1 MINDLLVAVGMGV
14 IGAIVFSLLG
24 LVSGTDET
32 ATIAPLTLTVVLLG
46 VPPAGVITFFI
57 AAATA
62 KHMTHAVPTTLLG
75 IPGDTM
81 AIALMREAN
90 FLRRL
95 GVPHVALRK
104 AISAALLSAFI
115 AIPVSVGAASLLAN
129 VADTLKE
136 IVPYLF
142 PAIAIAI
149 AYLSR
154 GRWASVLA
162 LVPLTAVITG
172 LNAFVAQQTDK
183 TLAISFFV
191 GLAVGPMIIDLVT
204 LAAPD
209 ARASLRRDGRRSF
222 WLAPEVERK
231 RGWLPNPVRVLDGRQ
246 RRWTAGAATVTS
258 LTFVVSPLA
267 MAVLVGEI
275 VAARVK
281 HAFSRLTTTL
291 SVRNGV
297 TDSTYLAETLIPLVA
312 VGLPL
317 SPIAAG
323 AAAPLFTAPPVHTIG
338 EDGTVHNLHSFLTA
352 PEFLLYGLIGVA
364 MAGLIAY
371 PLAVNHARSA
381 ARWVSRNLSH
391 EAVIGGFAGLVLVV
405 ALYEGGLYGVM
416 VTLTVGLVGGLLNR
430 TLGMHAGV
438 QCMAYYVSGTAV
450 SGVLGGARRVRV
462 HVRGAGLR
470 AGTVRVPNPFADEDA
485 LFASLGFEPEDL
497 EGLSVRRRA
506 ALRALVVR

>member
-1 MINDLLVAVGMGV
+1 MSEALLNDLLVAVGMGL

-57 AAATA
+57 AAAAA

-90 FLRRL
+90 LLRRL

-104 AISAALLSAFI
+104 AISAALLAALI
-115 AIPVSVGAASLLAN
+115 AIPVSVGAASLLAQ
-129 VADTLKE
+129 VADNLKE

-142 PAIAIAI
+142 PVIAMAI

-162 LVPLTAVITG
+162 LIPLTALITG
-172 LNAFVAQQTDK
+172 LNAFVGQQIDK

-204 LAAPD
+204 LAAPE
-209 ARASLRRDGRRSF
+209 ARDSLRRSGRRSF
-222 WLAPEVERK
+222 WLAPEAKRQ
-231 RGWLPNPVRVLDGRQ
+231 RGWMPNPLRVLDARQ

-275 VAARVK
+275 VATRVK
-281 HAFSRLTTTL
+281 HGFHRLTTMI

-323 AAAPLFTAPPVHTIG
+323 AAAPLFVAPPVHTID
-338 EDGTVHNLHSFLTA
+338 EDGTVNNLHTFLTA
-352 PEFLLYGLIGVA
+352 PEFLLYGMIGVIL
-364 MAGLIAY
+364 AGLIAY

-381 ARWVSRNLSH
+381 AKWVARSLSH
-391 EAVIGGFAGLVLVV
+391 EAVVGAFAGLVLVV
-405 ALYEGGLYGVM
+405 SLYEGGIYGVIVM
-416 VTLTVGLVGGLLNR
+416 LTVGLIGGLLNR
-430 TLGMHAGV
+430 SLGMHAGV
-438 QCMAYYVSGTAV
+438 QCMAYYVS
-450 SGVLGGARRVRV
+450 VL
-462 HVRGAGLR
+462 
-470 AGTVRVPNPFADEDA
+470 TVPV
-485 LFASLGFEPEDL
+485 LL
-497 EGLSVRRRA
+497 
-506 ALRALVVR
+506 

>member
-1 MINDLLVAVGMGV
+1 MSEALLNDLLVAIGMGLL
-14 IGAIVFSLLG
+14 GAIVFSLLG

-57 AAATA
+57 AAAAA

-90 FLRRL
+90 LLRRL

-104 AISAALLSAFI
+104 AISAALLAALI
-115 AIPVSVGAASLLAN
+115 AVPVSVGAASLLAQ
-129 VADTLKE
+129 VADNLKE

-142 PAIAIAI
+142 PVIAIAI

-162 LVPLTAVITG
+162 LVPLTALITG
-172 LNAFVAQQTDK
+172 LNAFVGQQIDK

-191 GLAVGPMIIDLVT
+191 GLAVGPMIVDLVT

-209 ARASLRRDGRRSF
+209 ARDSLRRAGRRSF
-222 WLAPEVERK
+222 WLAPESQEQRR
-231 RGWLPNPVRVLDGRQ
+231 RGWMPNPLRVLDARQ

-275 VAARVK
+275 VATRVK
-281 HAFSRLTTTL
+281 HAFHRLTTVI

-338 EDGTVHNLHSFLTA
+338 EDGTVNNLHTFLTA
-352 PEFLLYGLIGVA
+352 PEFLLYGMIGVI

-371 PLAVNHARSA
+371 PLAVNYARSA
-381 ARWVSRNLSH
+381 AKWVARTLSH
-391 EAVIGGFAGLVLVV
+391 EAVIGAFCGLVLVV
-405 ALYEGGLYGVM
+405 ALYEGGIYGVM
-416 VTLTVGLVGGLLNR
+416 VMLTVGLVGGLLNR

-438 QCMAYYVSGTAV
+438 QCMAYYVS
-450 SGVLGGARRVRV
+450 VL
-462 HVRGAGLR
+462 
-470 AGTVRVPNPFADEDA
+470 TVPV
-485 LFASLGFEPEDL
+485 LL
-497 EGLSVRRRA
+497 
-506 ALRALVVR
+506 